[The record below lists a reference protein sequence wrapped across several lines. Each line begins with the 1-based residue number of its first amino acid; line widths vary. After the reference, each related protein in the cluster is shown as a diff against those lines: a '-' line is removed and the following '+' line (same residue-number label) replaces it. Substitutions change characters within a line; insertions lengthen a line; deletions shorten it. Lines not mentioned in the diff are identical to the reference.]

1 MLIDCC
7 PACALRVVTMAQV
20 PTTVEFVD
28 IAGLVRGASKG
39 EGLGNKFLANIRETD
54 AICQVCVSGVWC
66 TALAVSLSLCSCMFC
81 STVVCNTALIL
92 QAGRWHAGVSVC
104 VLSLL

>member
-1 MLIDCC
+1 MPLFLHPML
-7 PACALRVVTMAQV
+7 QV

-54 AICQVCVSGVWC
+54 AICQVRG
-66 TALAVSLSLCSCMFC
+66 A
-81 STVVCNTALIL
+81 
-92 QAGRWHAGVSVC
+92 
-104 VLSLL
+104 SLLQIQMCKL

>member
-1 MLIDCC
+1 MSFVLPCC
-7 PACALRVVTMAQV
+7 PVQV

-54 AICQVCVSGVWC
+54 AICQVGQQ
-66 TALAVSLSLCSCMFC
+66 TAM
-81 STVVCNTALIL
+81 
-92 QAGRWHAGVSVC
+92 
-104 VLSLL
+104 